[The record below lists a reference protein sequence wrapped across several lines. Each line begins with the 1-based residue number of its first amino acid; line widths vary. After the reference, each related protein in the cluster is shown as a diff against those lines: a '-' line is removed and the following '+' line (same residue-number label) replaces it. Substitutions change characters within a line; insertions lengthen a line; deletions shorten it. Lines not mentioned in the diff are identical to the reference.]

1 MSILR
6 FKTRSN
12 TNPQGKPKVY
22 FCAPPEDYSKYF
34 DIITNEILSKQN
46 CSVWYLDDANATRS
60 EDLLI
65 DLEQMQLFVM
75 PVTTNLLCT
84 ANDALDVDFKFAI
97 EHHIPVLPLMQ
108 EPGLE
113 ELFNK
118 KCGELQ
124 FLDKNKIDETA
135 ISYEEKLEKY
145 LSSVLIGDELAEKI
159 RAAFDAYVFLSYRKK
174 DRKYAQELMRLIH
187 KNDFC
192 RDIAIWYD
200 EFLTPGE
207 NFNDSIKDALEK
219 SGLFVLAVTPNLV
232 NETNYI
238 MTTEYPMAREE
249 GKPILPAELVPTD
262 REQLFEKYKD
272 IPTPA
277 NAHDD
282 VELSE
287 ALLESIKKMAI
298 KENDASPEHNF
309 FIGLAYLGGVDVEVD
324 FNRAHSLIL
333 NAAESGLKEAHE
345 MLVSMYK
352 NGRGVE
358 RSFAEAI
365 KWQRRLADLC
375 YDEYSTEPNEDTIT
389 AVHYAYMNLGDL
401 CREFNVLEEAEEA
414 YENML
419 SAARSLDSQIRSFS
433 SREQLVNSLNRIAI
447 IKKERGDY
455 KSFNQLLL
463 EVVEIDEEIYDDT
476 NWLKAIHLSNLGL
489 SCYFLQEYTN
499 AQKHYERAIE
509 VINASDFDSNDF
521 LVTKSKVYNN
531 YGLNFEVLTQYEQAK
546 QQYKKAI
553 DLIES
558 LNQNSDGAFIEEYGL
573 YISNIASAHLST
585 KDYELALHYLMTGR
599 DAVEKKYCENQSNR
613 LISIVAVL
621 ENLIGRVYSE
631 QKKNKLAEVHY
642 KESLKWYLIWDGE
655 FAELYQSEIALV
667 HNNIG
672 VLYLSKM
679 RYKKAAEELK
689 KAYEAFVKL
698 SHGEK
703 TYRRMRALSG
713 YNLGLALISK
723 FRFKKALPYM
733 LDSYNM
739 YTELV
744 TEGMEFC
751 VEMRKKA
758 LQQLVGI
765 YFITGHPI
773 KAFKLL

>member
-34 DIITNEILSKQN
+34 DIISEEILSKQN
-46 CSVWYLDDANATRS
+46 CSVWFLGDANSVRDEELLS
-60 EDLLI
+60 DLK
-65 DLEQMQLFVM
+65 EMQLFVM

-84 ANDALDVDFKFAI
+84 ANDALDVDFKFAM

-113 ELFNK
+113 DLFNK

-124 FLDKNKIDETA
+124 FLDKYKVDETA

-238 MTTEYPMAREE
+238 MTTEYPMAQEA

-309 FIGLAYLGGVDVEVD
+309 FIGLAYLGGVDVEID

-333 NAAESGLKEAHE
+333 KAAESGLKEAYE

-358 RSFAEAI
+358 RNSAEAI
-365 KWQRRLADLC
+365 KWQRNLTELC
-375 YDEYSTEPNEDTIT
+375 YEEYSAEPNEDTIT

-401 CREFNVLEEAEEA
+401 CKEFNAIEEAEQA

-419 SAARSLDSQIRSFS
+419 SAARSLDSQIRSFTS
-433 SREQLVNSLNRIAI
+433 KEQIVNALNRIAL
-447 IKKERGDY
+447 IKKEKGDY

-489 SCYFLQEYTN
+489 SCYFLQEYNN
-499 AQKHYERAIE
+499 AQMHYERAIAIIDVTE
-509 VINASDFDSNDF
+509 LDSNDF
-521 LVTKSKVYNN
+521 LSIKSKVYNN
-531 YGLNFEVLTQYEQAK
+531 YGLNFEVLTRYELAK
-546 QQYKKAI
+546 QQYKVAI
-553 DLIES
+553 DLIKS

-573 YISNIASAHLST
+573 YTSNIASAYLST
-585 KDYELALHYLMTGR
+585 KDYAVALEYLMMGR
-599 DAVEKKYCENQSNR
+599 DVVEKKYCENQSNR
-613 LISIVAVL
+613 LISIIAVL
-621 ENLIGRVYSE
+621 ENLIGRAYSE
-631 QKKNKLAEVHY
+631 QKKNKLAEAHY

-667 HNNIG
+667 RNNIG
-672 VLYLSKM
+672 VLYLSQMK
-679 RYKKAAEELK
+679 YKKAAQELII
-689 KAYEAFVKL
+689 AYKSFVEL
-698 SHGEK
+698 SNNEK

-723 FRFKKALPYM
+723 FRFRKALPYM
-733 LDSYNM
+733 KDSYEV

-744 TEGMEFC
+744 DEGLGFC
-751 VEMRKKA
+751 ADMRKKA
-758 LQQLVGI
+758 LQQLAGI
-765 YFITGHPI
+765 YFVTGHPI
-773 KAFKLL
+773 KAFKSL